1 MVHHSQVEGRLP
13 FHQLPQLNRHGNQRL
28 SNFKFYKFY
37 SSKSSKFKEYKL
49 KCPQTLAFDMINER
63 SDLVLVKVVSK
74 EFNRL
79 HQKLECVLS
88 VGQRHTVERQ
98 FTPKKPSFVF
108 IQPLSVAQFSR

>member
-1 MVHHSQVEGRLP
+1 
-13 FHQLPQLNRHGNQRL
+13 
-28 SNFKFYKFY
+28 
-37 SSKSSKFKEYKL
+37 
-49 KCPQTLAFDMINER
+49 MINER